1 MVIAYIQDLL
11 ISNNDINYVQ
21 AAGKY
26 FRFMNGLIC
35 WVKSTLLVLSEVGQ
49 LEE

>member
-11 ISNNDINYVQ
+11 ISNNDINYAQ

-26 FRFMNGLIC
+26 FRFMNGLM
-35 WVKSTLLVLSEVGQ
+35 LSKMYS
-49 LEE
+49 LSS